1 MKHKEFLRRLETS
14 SYNLGGKE
22 HKNTTH
28 LTLRGGF
35 FFCWKQQI
43 DCVSP
48 TISQAL
54 DFLVELYESGIGY
67 SGINTARSSLS
78 CLVKPVN
85 GISLDSHPTVTRF
98 LKGVFQLRSTATRYT
113 QRWDVGKVLSYL
125 QTIPNSE
132 DVPLK
137 DLTLKTAMLVSL
149 VSAQIGQTIYYLNLN
164 DMIFLETSITFA
176 MWKPLKQSK
185 PRVKPMVVKF
195 TSYPSDPRICLVTTP
210 QMYLACTK
218 GKRRNYKQLF
228 ISYLKPFKP
237 V

>member
-1 MKHKEFLRRLETS
+1 MPGQKHKTHPLIQIIRESLEAQGISKTAGDIILQSWRQGTQKHYS
-14 SYNLGGKE
+14 SYIK
-22 HKNTTH
+22 
-28 LTLRGGF
+28 RWIS
-35 FFCWKQQI
+35 FCCKQQI

-67 SGINTARSSLS
+67 SGINTARSSLP

-149 VSAQIGQTIYYLNLN
+149 VSA
-164 DMIFLETSITFA
+164 
-176 MWKPLKQSK
+176 P
-185 PRVKPMVVKF
+185 
-195 TSYPSDPRICLVTTP
+195 
-210 QMYLACTK
+210 
-218 GKRRNYKQLF
+218 KRPNYSL
-228 ISYLKPFKP
+228 S
-237 V
+237 